1 MKWRFM
7 TAGDIAGI
15 AELNRQL
22 QQDEGAAVMNAHDLA
37 IRLAKWLETDYRGV
51 VFEREAQRVAYALFR
66 DTDPF
71 AEGDDGIFLRQFFV
85 VATERR
91 KGIGRAAFPLLLNAV
106 WPPDKR
112 IFLEALSSNP
122 AGHAFWQSVGFKPH
136 SVKYA
141 CAR

>member
-7 TAGDIAGI
+7 TAGDIVGI
-15 AELNRQL
+15 VALNRQL
-22 QQDEGAAVMNAHDLA
+22 QQEEGATVMNTHDLA
-37 IRLAKWLETDYRGV
+37 TRLAKWLETDYRGV

-85 VATERR
+85 VADQRR
-91 KGIGRAAFPLLLNAV
+91 KGIGRAAFNLLSNEI
-106 WPPDKR
+106 WPPGKR
-112 IFLEALSSNP
+112 IFLEVLSSNP

-136 SVKYA
+136 SVKYS
-141 CAR
+141 CTR